1 MSSSQP
7 SGGSPRSA
15 AGGGGGGSAETIIP
29 ILFWCVAGVALGP
42 AALAEVSHWVL
53 PRLQRSSST
62 AAHAAADWWGENWVI
77 VVFWVVAGFGLLLWR
92 AWARGRARR
101 RRLQWKALAEGLA
114 PRMGKEWDPTKHLKV
129 RQWRGLRPVVTQ
141 VAVTVSPQT
150 MDREWKLAVT
160 ATARDLL
167 GRVAPIAWPKQKPGL
182 VAWRKPPWIEIRVL
196 VPPPRWRRLL
206 SIAWHKLRRRTPE
219 DDPVDTTLAAA
230 ELEEK
235 LITALTG
242 LVPAPRP
249 KVTGEQLVVGYGET
263 TRDQSPTWRG
273 RVVDQVSARLGATYR
288 ARWDR
293 QHREFVLQPVPEL
306 PHPIDWSEQ
315 TARLQDLDL
324 GPWVAP
330 YGTDEDGYILAWQPG
345 DREPHALF
353 SGDPGTGKT
362 EAMKALIDSLLLQG
376 ALVAIIDPKQQDFA
390 EYLGRPG
397 VVCVATAVED
407 QVGALVDLEAE
418 MMRRTSAKAL
428 ARLSKQYPELQDAA
442 VGAEDARYR
451 SSRASVPAQAAIDE
465 VPLILVLDEL
475 TFHVAQ
481 VQEWWQRL
489 TPVERAQWGAEK
501 SRQAP
506 MLNLPSRIV
515 ALARAIK
522 MHALFG
528 LQRVDA
534 NNFGGSTA
542 MRDNIRH
549 MASMGKQSR
558 IGSEMQWGDGR
569 TGSEVEVNNAG
580 EGMSNGL
587 RIDPRT
593 GERLGRGEPRRFK
606 AWYAADI
613 AETPD
618 FWARVAAVAPDASLV
633 RLPHVSDAARDPAA
647 AAAALRAKAYEEYG
661 LADWD
666 EKTPDHWLL
675 PSSQQSGD
683 LKAEADTDGPD
694 EQPVLSVVR
703 PEPVESD
710 SDKEPVVEPSAA
722 WDPLLVDAAEL
733 VVAKKSGSAAMLQR
747 ELRVGYERGR
757 QLMNDL
763 ESVEVVGPV
772 RGRKARAVKVV
783 SLDDLQA
790 TLQAHGV
797 IPPVSPRPE
806 LRLVATG
813 ANQTTTPAARAEE
826 PTGTSIA
833 SSEQDVDPGTSW
845 ETVPASSAAEGD
857 VVQFGD
863 IAAALVVEA
872 PGLVVDDFDHCEV
885 VRLVLEVDGVE
896 EIVDLSEDDVVYR
909 RVAVD

>member
-1 MSSSQP
+1 MPSQP
-7 SGGSPRSA
+7 SGSAPRPP
-15 AGGGGGGSAETIIP
+15 AGGSSSSAESIIP
-29 ILFWCVAGVALGP
+29 ILFWCVAGAAVGP
-42 AALAEVSHWVL
+42 AVLAAVSHWVM
-53 PRLQRSSST
+53 PRLQRSSS
-62 AAHAAADWWGENWVI
+62 AAAQAAADWWSENGVI
-77 VVFWVVAGFGLLLWR
+77 VVFWVVAGFGLVLWR
-92 AWARGRARR
+92 AWARGRAGR

-114 PRMGKEWDPTKHLKV
+114 PRMGRDWDPAKHLRV
-129 RQWRGLRPVVTQ
+129 RQWRGLRPVVVQ
-141 VAVTVSPQT
+141 VAIMVPPQT

-167 GRVAPIAWPKQKPGL
+167 GRVAPLTWPQKKEGL
-182 VAWRKPPWIEIRVL
+182 VAWRKPPWVEIKAL
-196 VPPPRWRRLL
+196 VPPPWWRRLL
-206 SIAWHKLRRRTPE
+206 SSVWSRLRKETPA
-219 DDPVDTTLAAA
+219 DDSTDDSLAAA

-235 LITALTG
+235 LTTALTG
-242 LVPAPRP
+242 LVPTPRP
-249 KVTGEQLVVGYGET
+249 RVTDEHLVVEYGET
-263 TRDQSPTWRG
+263 TRDQSPTWRA
-273 RVVDQVSARLGATYR
+273 RVVDQVSARLGTTYR
-288 ARWDR
+288 ALWDR
-293 QHREFVLQPVPEL
+293 QHRQFVLQPVPEL

-315 TARLQDLDL
+315 TTQLQHLDL

-362 EAMKALIDSLLLQG
+362 EAMKALINSLLLQG

-397 VVCVATAVED
+397 VICVATAVED

-428 ARLSKQYPELQDAA
+428 ARLSKQYPELEDAA
-442 VGAEDARYR
+442 VGVGDARYH
-451 SSRASVPAQAAIDE
+451 SARAAVPAQAAIDE

-489 TPVERAQWGAEK
+489 TPPERGEWGAEK

-515 ALARAIK
+515 ALARAIR
-522 MHALFG
+522 MHVLLG
-528 LQRVDA
+528 MQRVDA

-569 TGSEVEVNNAG
+569 TGSELEVDNAG

-587 RIDPRT
+587 RIDPKT

-613 AETPD
+613 AETAG
-618 FWARVAAVAPDASLV
+618 FWAKVTAVAPDASLV

-661 LADWD
+661 LGDLGGAATSDPSSSQPVALQDAAAAPGHREPPTLSAVGSGPAED
-666 EKTPDHWLL
+666 EVDANAATESTPD
-675 PSSQQSGD
+675 
-683 LKAEADTDGPD
+683 
-694 EQPVLSVVR
+694 
-703 PEPVESD
+703 
-710 SDKEPVVEPSAA
+710 

-733 VVAKKSGSAAMLQR
+733 VVTKKSGSAAMLQR

-757 QLMNDL
+757 QLMSDL
-763 ESVEVVGPV
+763 ERVGVVGPV
-772 RGRKARAVKVV
+772 RGRKARAVKVA
-783 SLDDLQA
+783 SLPDLQD
-790 TLQAHGV
+790 TFQTHGV
-797 IPPVSPRPE
+797 IPPVSARPG
-806 LRLVATG
+806 LRLVTDAD
-813 ANQTTTPAARAEE
+813 AATTPAGLGAEE
-826 PTGTSIA
+826 PTGTATAGERTLNDGSA
-833 SSEQDVDPGTSW
+833 W
-845 ETVPASSAAEGD
+845 ETVPALSAAEGD

-872 PGLVVDDFDHCEV
+872 PALVFDDFDHCEV

-896 EIVDLSEDDVVYR
+896 EIVDLSEDDVIYR
-909 RVAVD
+909 RTTAD